1 MKVFGII
8 LLVFA
13 VLNLI
18 VAIIGATAGAPADV
32 VGGKFSGALML
43 GAIGGVLCYNGSKK
57 KDKKENDKM

>member
-1 MKVFGII
+1 M
-8 LLVFA
+8 
-13 VLNLI
+13 LNLI